1 MLHVREIQ
9 DATYRKGVDV
19 QRLKN
24 FSEDPDT
31 YKPGLRCT
39 RLDTRGQS
47 IEELMESKWNQSV
60 IHRLAMECKAI
71 ASISKDKSRFSN
83 NCDWVALARE
93 RVYRILL
100 AISHAVPEE
109 DENDFEAA
117 VRTLDEYY
125 QRNNRAKNTQSR
137 HAV

>member
-9 DATYRKGVDV
+9 NATYRKGVDE
-19 QRLKN
+19 QRLKD

-31 YKPGLRCT
+31 YKPGLCCT
-39 RLDTRGQS
+39 RLDTRGQT

-71 ASISKDKSRFSN
+71 ASISQDRSRFSN
-83 NCDWVALARE
+83 NCDWVALAWE
-93 RVYRILL
+93 RVYRLLL

-109 DENDFEAA
+109 DENDHEAA
-117 VRTLDEYY
+117 VRVLKEYY
-125 QRNNRAKNTQSR
+125 QRNDRAKNTQSQ
-137 HAV
+137 HVV